1 MAAESSKNPR
11 TGRTRD
17 QERLTLRF
25 LTSAPDR
32 RQAPSPDQP
41 EIAIAGRSNAGKSSV
56 LNRLSGNRRTAKVS
70 RTPGR
75 TQLLNFFDIVA
86 QGRVRGRLVD
96 LPGYGYAK
104 AARAAQ
110 ATWQRAVNDYL
121 DQREALIGVILV
133 MDIRHPL
140 QPFDRD
146 LLTWAAGAELPL
158 LVLLNKADKV
168 KQQAQM
174 TTLRDVRGALSTY
187 GAVELDALCFSALR
201 GQGQP
206 ELLARLE
213 SWLDRVTEVDP
224 AAGAVDLPEPDPTQ
238 PEPKQKD

>member
-1 MAAESSKNPR
+1 MPAESSKPPG
-11 TGRTRD
+11 TGRTAD
-17 QERLTLRF
+17 QQRLSLRF
-25 LTSAPDR
+25 LTSAPSR
-32 RQAPSPDQP
+32 RQAPPPDQP
-41 EIAIAGRSNAGKSSV
+41 EIAVAGRSNAGKSSV

-75 TQLLNFFDIVA
+75 TQLLNFFEIIDHGA
-86 QGRVRGRLVD
+86 VRGRLVD

-104 AARAAQ
+104 ATRDAQ
-110 ATWQRAVNDYL
+110 NTWQRAVNDYL
-121 DQREALIGVILV
+121 DRREALIGVILV

-146 LLTWAAGAELPL
+146 LLSWAAAAELPL
-158 LVLLNKADKV
+158 LVLLNKADKL

-174 TTLRDVRGALSTY
+174 KTLRDVSGALSTY

-206 ELLARLE
+206 ELLARLK
-213 SWLDRVTEVDP
+213 SWLDQVTEVDSAADATDAPDAP
-224 AAGAVDLPEPDPTQ
+224 AEDSDGEG
-238 PEPKQKD
+238 